1 MTAASAVV
9 LSVEPETEPDAG
21 VDYKSQ
27 SDNHSLVETPAY
39 THRHSGIP
47 TRYHGALTRKNRRS
61 IRHGC
66 KQSQKS
72 RRYGV
77 WK

>member
-1 MTAASAVV
+1 MMLTSVEV
-9 LSVEPETEPDAG
+9 SVEPVPDGG
-21 VDYKSQ
+21 VDYKIQ

-61 IRHGC
+61 IRCGC

-72 RRYGV
+72 RRYGA